1 MLRVIA
7 SSDLRMRD
15 AFIALLGLE
24 KKEDTSFATVYQKS
38 GYIFLALKNPLKS
51 SDGEIIA
58 ETFLPE
64 RLYLPFATESI
75 DVVHEIG
82 DIIVPNVF
90 IPYDQHLEETM
101 ITRDNRDTFGKN
113 ARFLEIFDEQKDYY
127 VEDFWLSIGGI
138 VVSGVPEKRNE
149 DTNGKLMLAYE
160 ADVYSSDDLSWA
172 LDIASLDTIST
183 LILAGVVRGKEHPKH
198 RGENPYTLVA
208 RDMLTTMRLMEE
220 EE

>member
-1 MLRVIA
+1 M
-7 SSDLRMRD
+7 SD
-15 AFIALLGLE
+15 
-24 KKEDTSFATVYQKS
+24 
-38 GYIFLALKNPLKS
+38 
-51 SDGEIIA
+51 DGEIIA

-127 VEDFWLSIGGI
+127 VEDF
-138 VVSGVPEKRNE
+138 
-149 DTNGKLMLAYE
+149 
-160 ADVYSSDDLSWA
+160 
-172 LDIASLDTIST
+172 
-183 LILAGVVRGKEHPKH
+183 
-198 RGENPYTLVA
+198 
-208 RDMLTTMRLMEE
+208 
-220 EE
+220 